1 MRGGAV
7 PQELQGRFWDAILA
21 GSAPRVAAL
30 LDEGAEISTRLGAED
45 WGKHPLHA
53 AAASSNMEV
62 VQLLLAR
69 GALPNTL
76 DYASDPPLWHAVEHG
91 LVDMVM
97 LLLDN
102 KSTSSDLHP
111 EGKVGQR
118 TSPAGSSAHPIAAHG
133 GCSAARPWLR
143 VHAGA
148 GA

>member
-1 MRGGAV
+1 M
-7 PQELQGRFWDAILA
+7 QELQGRFWDAILA
-21 GSAPRVAAL
+21 GDVARVSAL

-69 GALPNTL
+69 GASPNML

-91 LVDMVM
+91 LVDMVL

-102 KSTSSDLHP
+102 KSMSSDLNHKSSNEVVVVKP
-111 EGKVGQR
+111 KEGKVCILHAC
-118 TSPAGSSAHPIAAHG
+118 AGI
-133 GCSAARPWLR
+133 
-143 VHAGA
+143 
-148 GA
+148 